1 MYKDKEKQREA
12 VKNAVD
18 KHRKGITKG
27 ITEEGITSQGITYYH
42 PILDD
47 LVDPV
52 RRKKLE
58 DIHEAL
64 SRHKLQSR
72 IFYGLGENGLPM
84 DVVGDLLDATTKG

>member
-12 VKNAVD
+12 ARERIRRYRD
-18 KHRKGITKG
+18 KQKGVTS
-27 ITEEGITSQGITYYH
+27 EGVTNQGVTPYH

-58 DIHEAL
+58 AICEAL
-64 SRHKLQSR
+64 KRRKDLSGKV
-72 IFYGLGENGLPM
+72 FYGIGENGLPM
-84 DVVGDLLDATTKG
+84 DVVGDLLDATG